1 MPFPPCNGS
10 LHGDCKR
17 HFNPEQ
23 FLDILR
29 LVFQRLVIPEMVAS
43 ELKKLA
49 QFGHDISWL
58 ESTDWIEIQQVK
70 HKSQIIPLLNIVDEG
85 KAEAIVL
92 AKETQ
97 AGYILIDDLQGRQI
111 AIQLGFTVIGSVGIL
126 LKAKQLGHIP
136 NVKSLM
142 DDIINIA
149 QAFIAPKLYSDVLK
163 LAGE

>member
-1 MPFPPCNGS
+1 
-10 LHGDCKR
+10 
-17 HFNPEQ
+17 
-23 FLDILR
+23 
-29 LVFQRLVIPEMVAS
+29 
-43 ELKKLA
+43 
-49 QFGHDISWL
+49 
-58 ESTDWIEIQQVK
+58 
-70 HKSQIIPLLNIVDEG
+70 VDEG
-85 KAEAIVL
+85 EAEAIVL

-97 AGYILIDDLQGRQI
+97 ADYILIDDLQGRQI
-111 AIQLGFTVIGSVGIL
+111 AIQQGFTVIGSVGIL